1 MKLIVAPGHPVRG
14 EIGAGFPGDKSISH
28 RAALFA
34 ALAHGESCIENFL
47 ISGVTQAMLDAL
59 TALGVSWRL
68 EKDTLYVQG
77 KGLGGLQPPKGPIN
91 CGSSGTTMRLLAG
104 ALAAAGI
111 PAVLSG
117 TPGLCRRPM
126 RRIVA
131 PLQSMGVPIEASK
144 GGTAP
149 LRLASRKPGEKL
161 SPIDYDLPVAS
172 AQVKTCI
179 LLAALGV
186 DGTTIIREPG
196 PSRDHTERMLAR
208 MGVRI
213 ASQKPPS
220 PNGDYETQISTS
232 GPPRLSPLR
241 MTIPGDFSSAAFLIV
256 AALVTPGSELILKGI
271 GLNPTRTGL
280 LDALNDMGADIQVN
294 NLSGYDGE
302 PVGDLVVTASSLR
315 GIQIDGP
322 LVVRMIDEF
331 PVFAVAS
338 AFAQGDTLVKDA
350 VELRYKESDRI
361 TVLCQELRSLGVG
374 IEEARDGF
382 LLKVGQ
388 IPHGGV
394 VQSHGDHRLG
404 MALAVL
410 GLAAGSPVTL
420 QGAEIITESFPDFT
434 KMLQGLGASLKIEG

>member
-1 MKLIVAPGHPVRG
+1 MRLIVTPGHPLRG

-59 TALGVSWRL
+59 TALGVPWRL

-77 KGLGGLQPPKGPIN
+77 SGIAGLQPPKEPIN

-131 PLQSMGVPIEASK
+131 PLQLMGVPIEASTS
-144 GGTAP
+144 GTAP

-179 LLAALGV
+179 LLAALGA

-208 MGVRI
+208 MGVGL
-213 ASQKPPS
+213 ASQKLSS
-220 PNGDYETQISTS
+220 PNGHYETQISLGDTT
-232 GPPRLSPLR
+232 RLSPLR

-256 AALVTPGSELILKGI
+256 AALVTPGSELILKSI

-280 LDALNDMGADIQVN
+280 LDALKGMGADIQVN
-294 NLSGYDGE
+294 HHSGYDSE
-302 PVGDLVVTASSLR
+302 PVGDIRVKASSLQ
-315 GIQIDGP
+315 GIQVGGP

-338 AFAQGDTLVKDA
+338 AFACGDTLVRDA

-361 TVLCQELRSLGVG
+361 TILVQELRSLGVG
-374 IEEARDGF
+374 IEEASDGF
-382 LLKVGQ
+382 VIKAGQ
-388 IPHGGV
+388 IPLGGV
-394 VQSHGDHRLG
+394 VQSHADHRLG
-404 MALAVL
+404 MALAVV
-410 GLAAGSPVTL
+410 GLAAGSPVTVE
-420 QGAEIITESFPDFT
+420 GAEIISESFPDFT
-434 KMLQGLGASLKIEG
+434 RMLGHLGASLRIES